1 MRVTKHV
8 STSPYLGY
16 MTTNERPKI
25 GLLVVDLD
33 DTLWTWFDAWY
44 ESFSSMMMELQKA
57 TGLSREELLPAIK
70 SMHEQKGTA
79 EYSWLLDE
87 LPILEPFRAGRT
99 AREVFDSVL
108 HAQNSARKYNTV
120 LYPGVMST
128 LRYLKANNVTVV
140 AYTESLSFWTEWRMR
155 TTGLDGL
162 IDVLYS
168 SPDHDFPEGETKETV
183 RTLPNE
189 EYGLKRT
196 IHRGVAR
203 GIAKPNPQILK
214 EIVAA
219 HAVAGRSVV
228 YVGDSLDRD
237 VEMAQKVGVL
247 DVHAKYGESY
257 QKPGYDLLRAVTHW
271 KPTEVD
277 KERSNDPNDK
287 VTATYVLD
295 EGFYQLLT
303 LFDFASP
310 INVEAHLQMWREAVG
325 VQMHFNDIGWR
336 IRALAL
342 TVLTF
347 TLGAIGYAYINF
359 GPAHIGA
366 WEVSPALFLPFVGT
380 GLWCAFWFADR
391 GWFHKL
397 LVGSVKEGADQEEI
411 LSARGVPTNL
421 GGYITNAS
429 PIKFK
434 HWKYWWGKRKGKAVE
449 WHSSLKLN
457 FFYGIGLLLL
467 GATAVAIAI
476 YGPRPTPMN
485 MPPEVPV
492 VNNNIT
498 IVPPVPSVLPTPPK
512 TPSP

>member
-1 MRVTKHV
+1 
-8 STSPYLGY
+8 

-219 HAVAGRSVV
+219 HAVAGRSV
-228 YVGDSLDRD
+228 
-237 VEMAQKVGVL
+237 
-247 DVHAKYGESY
+247 
-257 QKPGYDLLRAVTHW
+257 
-271 KPTEVD
+271 
-277 KERSNDPNDK
+277 
-287 VTATYVLD
+287 
-295 EGFYQLLT
+295 
-303 LFDFASP
+303 
-310 INVEAHLQMWREAVG
+310 I
-325 VQMHFNDIGWR
+325 
-336 IRALAL
+336 
-342 TVLTF
+342 
-347 TLGAIGYAYINF
+347 
-359 GPAHIGA
+359 
-366 WEVSPALFLPFVGT
+366 
-380 GLWCAFWFADR
+380 
-391 GWFHKL
+391 
-397 LVGSVKEGADQEEI
+397 
-411 LSARGVPTNL
+411 
-421 GGYITNAS
+421 
-429 PIKFK
+429 
-434 HWKYWWGKRKGKAVE
+434 
-449 WHSSLKLN
+449 
-457 FFYGIGLLLL
+457 
-467 GATAVAIAI
+467 
-476 YGPRPTPMN
+476 
-485 MPPEVPV
+485 
-492 VNNNIT
+492 
-498 IVPPVPSVLPTPPK
+498 
-512 TPSP
+512 